1 MDKQKLAAKIWAS
14 ANKMRSKIEA
24 NEYKDYILGFI
35 FYKFLSEKEVTL
47 LKTKKGWDDEDIKE
61 MLTEKKPKEVK
72 FVQDEIGY
80 FIAYDNLF
88 STWRMMGNQFTVG
101 NVRDALNA
109 FNRLIHPNYYK
120 VFAGKDGSI
129 FKPLSEGLSKLGTST
144 SDQTDACSKIMEVI
158 NDIPMS
164 TKQDYDV
171 LGFVYEYLIRNF
183 AANAGKKAGEF
194 YTPSSVVQ
202 MMSQIITNHL
212 KDHDS
217 IRIYDCCSGSGGL
230 LLNVG
235 EELEA
240 QTGKTNSV
248 RYYAQEYK
256 VNTYNLTRM
265 NLIMR
270 GVLPDHMTVRC
281 GDSLDK
287 DWPYFEED
295 DNGNPKEETY
305 RLLSVDA
312 VSMNPPYSQEW
323 EQKKL
328 TDPRFKD
335 YGIAPKGKA
344 DYAFLLHGLYH
355 LNSTGIMTIVLP
367 HGVLSRGL
375 TESDI
380 RRQLVEFNNIDAIIG
395 LPGNIFYN
403 TTIPTI
409 VMVLKKQRELDDI
422 LIIDASRSY
431 VKVGKNNEL
440 RACDIKKIVDTV
452 IGREEIDH
460 YSRRVS
466 RDLVRQNNYN
476 LNIPRYIDSGIKD
489 EPQDIYAN
497 MFGGVPN
504 SEIDDLKDFWKE
516 YPDLRSIIFKPLN
529 DSYSEVQVDSIN
541 GCIFNNEQIK
551 SFKSAYSNSF
561 ADIKEMLISKLLSDP
576 ENVSQGKTKDEIVFW
591 LFNHIEPYT
600 LLDKY
605 DAYQI
610 FSNSWQGISKDLE
623 VIHSEGINCCKVV
636 DDIQKIKKKDG
647 KVVLDANK
655 KPVEVHDYY
664 EGHIIPMVMIQKHFY
679 SEDLKTMMA
688 LSSQVSEMDSRLAE
702 LISLIPDEGKTE
714 DLWDAEK
721 DSLITKEFEK
731 CVKELKARIKKGAEF
746 EEMSFEWCILQISD
760 VKAEKSKVNKKL
772 SALKKAL
779 EEKTINKIETLSDD
793 EIDSMLI
800 EKWIEPIVEG
810 INAMPDDL
818 LNSVV
823 DKLDYLAHKYEY
835 TLDDTSTKIST
846 SKTSLAAMLAGL
858 SGNTYDQKGINE
870 FIRILKGG
878 KNE

>member
-47 LKTKKGWDDEDIKE
+47 LKTKKGWDDEDIEE
-61 MLTEKKPKEVK
+61 MLTEKKREVVK

-80 FIAYDNLF
+80 FIAYENLF
-88 STWRMMGNQFTVG
+88 SSWRMMGNQFTVG

-109 FNRLIHPNYYK
+109 FNRLIHPNYNK

-144 SDQTDACSKIMEVI
+144 TDQTDACLKIMEVI

-212 KDHDS
+212 KDRDS
-217 IRIYDCCSGSGGL
+217 IKIYDCCSGSGGL

-240 QTGKTNSV
+240 QTGKSNSV

-287 DWPYFEED
+287 DWPYFED
-295 DNGNPKEETY
+295 NDNGEPKDETY
-305 RLLSVDA
+305 QFLPVDA

-323 EQKKL
+323 EPKKL

-367 HGVLSRGL
+367 HGVLFRGA
-375 TESDI
+375 TEGDI
-380 RRQLVEFNNIDAIIG
+380 RRQLVEHNNIDAIIG
-395 LPGNIFYN
+395 LPSNIFYN
-403 TTIPTI
+403 TGIPTI
-409 VMVLKKQRELDDI
+409 VMVLKKQRKRDDI
-422 LIIDASRSY
+422 LIIDASRGFE
-431 VKVGKNNEL
+431 KKGKNNEL

-452 IGREEIDH
+452 VERKVIDH
-460 YSRRVS
+460 YSCIVS
-466 RDLVRQNNYN
+466 RDRVRQNNYN

-497 MFGGVPN
+497 MFGGIPN
-504 SEIDDLKDFWKE
+504 SEIEHLKDFWEE
-516 YPDLRSIIFKPLN
+516 YQDLRNTIFIPLN
-529 DSYSEVQVDSIN
+529 DSYSEVQVESIN
-541 GCIFNNEQIK
+541 DCVLNDEQIK
-551 SFKSAYSNSF
+551 RFKSDYSQSF
-561 ADIKEMLISKLLSDP
+561 ADLKTMLISELLSDP
-576 ENVSQGKTKDEIVFW
+576 ENVLQGKTKEEIVDW
-591 LFNHIEPYT
+591 LFDHIKPYA

-610 FSNSWQGISKDLE
+610 LSNSWQGITNDLDI
-623 VIHSEGINCCKVV
+623 IHSEGMGCCKVV
-636 DDIQKIKKKDG
+636 DDILKIKKKDG
-647 KVVLDANK
+647 KVVVDSNK

-664 EGHIIPMVMIQKHFY
+664 EGRIIPMVLVQKHFY
-679 SEDLKTMMA
+679 GDDLNAMTV
-688 LSSQVSEMDSRLAE
+688 LDSQVSDMDSRLTEVIAM
-702 LISLIPDEGKTE
+702 IPDEGKTE
-714 DLWDAEK
+714 DIWDAK
-721 DSLITKEFEK
+721 NRVSN
-731 CVKELKARIKKGAEF
+731 GA
-746 EEMSFEWCILQISD
+746 SFKYQISKQRNQVL
-760 VKAEKSKVNKKL
+760 VKN
-772 SALKKAL
+772 ALL
-779 EEKTINKIETLSDD
+779 
-793 EIDSMLI
+793 
-800 EKWIEPIVEG
+800 
-810 INAMPDDL
+810 
-818 LNSVV
+818 
-823 DKLDYLAHKYEY
+823 
-835 TLDDTSTKIST
+835 
-846 SKTSLAAMLAGL
+846 
-858 SGNTYDQKGINE
+858 
-870 FIRILKGG
+870 
-878 KNE
+878 